1 MIITGYEQYNS
12 LVERMNR
19 EQCILTPIFRDI
31 HYHRMEN
38 GVLCVGVSFPDETC
52 VVSVSHTDAPV
63 FAVPGGSY
71 LTSEDVQTLAYAN
84 GLPLIEWEYTPY
96 ITDTHNQFWNVRDVN
111 RLIPLTT
118 WASILKTRAVNQW
131 NVVNAVTQNQT
142 YQNIREMIQT
152 LRQIENAG
160 LCVNREL
167 VSEHFEKKTLRSFK
181 NNFVYSEYNP
191 YTLTGRPSNRFGGIN
206 FSALNKSDGS
216 RDVFVSRYENGL
228 LVQID
233 FEAYHLRLVANDFNI
248 HLPNTSL
255 HTELAKV
262 YFNTETITDELY
274 ADSKRKTFEIMYGMS
289 DETYGI
295 DLFKRIVEIRKA
307 YASATGTLMLPSGM
321 TVDVFEPNPS
331 KLFNYYVQSLEVVKT
346 VPKLQQIINL
356 LKNTNNHLVLYT
368 YDSILLDMEAFD
380 ARLVQAIVSI
390 LEEDK
395 KFPVRV
401 YSGTTYGNIS
411 EIGL

>member
-38 GVLCVGVSFPDETC
+38 DVLCVGVSFPDETYI
-52 VVSVSHTDAPV
+52 VSVSHPDAPT
-63 FAVPGGSY
+63 FGAPGGSY
-71 LTSEDVQTLAYAN
+71 LTSEDVQILAYVN
-84 GLPLIEWEYTPY
+84 GLPLIEWEYMPY
-96 ITDTHNQFWNVRDVN
+96 ITDTHNQFWNARDVN

-118 WASILKTRAVNQW
+118 WSSILKTHAAKQW
-131 NVVNAVTQNQT
+131 KVVNTIPQNQT
-142 YQNIREMIQT
+142 YQNIREMIYT
-152 LRQIENAG
+152 LRQIEDSG
-160 LCVNREL
+160 MCVNREL
-167 VSEHFEKKTLRSFK
+167 LSEHFEKKTLRSFK

-206 FSALNKSDGS
+206 FSALNKSDGT
-216 RDVFVSRYENGL
+216 RDAFISRYETGS

-233 FEAYHLRLVANDFNI
+233 FEAYHLRLIADDFNI
-248 HLPNTSL
+248 QLPDTSL

-262 YFNTETITDELY
+262 YFNTEAITEELY
-274 ADSKRKTFEIMYGMS
+274 AESKRKTFEIMYGMS
-289 DETYGI
+289 DETHGI
-295 DLFKRIVEIRKA
+295 DLFNRVVEIRKT
-307 YASATGTLMLPSGM
+307 YAHSAGKLVLPSGM
-321 TVDVFEPNPS
+321 TVDVFEPNAS

-346 VPKLQQIINL
+346 VPKLQDVMNL

-368 YDSILLDMEAFD
+368 YDSILLDMETFD
-380 ARLVQAIVSI
+380 TNIIKQIVSI
-390 LEEDK
+390 LEENK

-401 YSGTTYGNIS
+401 YRGTTYGNIS
-411 EIGL
+411 ETRL